1 MLLNP
6 TKCYSVARLA
16 VMADNI
22 FFFFLDFQSTKEP
35 ESWARFLF
43 FWGGGARFLYQCGQ
57 EMVEQILYIWQALV
71 DQDRRD
77 LEYSYGA

>member
-43 FWGGGARFLYQCGQ
+43 FWGGGGKVSIPVLPTWLSIPLGD
-57 EMVEQILYIWQALV
+57 MVMLLNLFSELGGEQTC
-71 DQDRRD
+71 
-77 LEYSYGA
+77 